1 MSLMLPTFIIVIVIV
16 HQPLLLLLCTNQAQN
31 NKSVD
36 GEPAEA
42 VLVPMNLE
50 FVKVF
55 IFDHFI

>member
-1 MSLMLPTFIIVIVIV
+1 MIPIIVV
-16 HQPLLLLLCTNQAQN
+16 QAQN

-36 GEPAEA
+36 GEPSEA

-55 IFDHFI
+55 KQPVGVMTRCDNFENYFE